1 MMLSMLGNSLYFFKV
16 NVFMLGAHLVTD
28 ALQRAGVKT
37 IFSLSGNQ
45 IMPIYDACIDANIRI
60 VHVRHEAAAVY
71 MADAW
76 AQLTGEIGVALVTAA
91 PGITNCLSPV
101 FSAQLSESPILL
113 LSGDSPVSQDGMGAF
128 QELDQIEVT
137 KKLVKKS
144 LRLSRSEEID
154 QEITSAIT
162 LALSGRPGP
171 VHIAMPFDL
180 LQEKVDIGKVKRGQ
194 KPCRVVQ
201 SLSQSD
207 AQEITA
213 RISRAERP
221 LVLLGPMNNAS
232 RSPNLRM
239 QASASLQAPLICME
253 SPRGLKDPSLG
264 HFPEILKKADLIV
277 LVGKTLDFTLG
288 FGRPAGMSPDAE
300 FIVVDPDET
309 MIERARKLLGARLVK
324 HSIADS
330 DETLRSLADHASSQN
345 RQTWIE
351 EVDRAISNRAL
362 KSPTESAG
370 ENPGP
375 QSICQ
380 AVQEILNDAAD
391 PILICDGGEFGQ
403 WAQAFCQAPTRIIN
417 GLSGA
422 IGGAL
427 CYAVAASIARPEATI
442 VAMMGDGTVGFHST
456 EFETATREDARFI
469 AVVGNDSRWNAEYMI
484 QLREYGSDRLYG
496 CTLSDSARYDQ
507 LASALGAQCAYVERT
522 DQLEEIFESAV
533 RNRSAT
539 CINIRMQGK
548 AAPVF

>member
-1 MMLSMLGNSLYFFKV
+1 
-16 NVFMLGAHLVTD
+16 MLGAQLVTD

-76 AQLTGEIGVALVTAA
+76 AQLTGQIGVALVTAA

-101 FSAQLSESPILL
+101 FSARLAESPILL

-128 QELDQIEVT
+128 QELDQIGVT
-137 KKLVKKS
+137 EKLVKKS

-154 QEITSAIT
+154 QDITSAIT

-180 LQEKVDIGKVKRGQ
+180 LQEKVDIGKVKRRQ
-194 KPCRVVQ
+194 KPCRVAQ
-201 SLSQSD
+201 SLLQAD

-221 LVLLGPMNNAS
+221 LVLLGPMHNAS
-232 RSPNLRM
+232 RSPDLRK
-239 QASASLQAPLICME
+239 QVSESLQAPLICME

-264 HFPEILKKADLIV
+264 HFPEVLKKADLIV

-288 FGRPAGMSPDAE
+288 FGRPAAMSPDAE

-309 MIERARKLLGARLVK
+309 MIERARKLLGARLYK
-324 HSIADS
+324 HAIADS
-330 DETLRSLADHASSQN
+330 DETLRSLADLASSQN
-345 RQTWIE
+345 RQAWID
-351 EVDRAISNRAL
+351 EVDRAISNRTL
-362 KSPTESAG
+362 KSSSEDNSDS
-370 ENPGP
+370 PGP
-375 QSICQ
+375 ESICQ
-380 AVQEILNDAAD
+380 AVQKILNDAAD

-456 EFETATREDARFI
+456 EFETAARENARFI

-484 QLREYGSDRLYG
+484 QMREYGSDRLYG
-496 CTLSDSARYDQ
+496 CTLSEEARYDQ
-507 LASALGAQCAYVERT
+507 LASALGAQGAYVERPE
-522 DQLEEIFESAV
+522 QLGEVFNSAL
-533 RNRSAT
+533 NNSNAT

>member
-1 MMLSMLGNSLYFFKV
+1 
-16 NVFMLGAHLVTD
+16 MLGAHLVTD

-101 FSAQLSESPILL
+101 FSARLAESPILL

-137 KKLVKKS
+137 AKLVKKS
-144 LRLSRSEEID
+144 LRLSRTEEID
-154 QEITSAIT
+154 QDITSAIT

-180 LQEKVDIGKVKRGQ
+180 LQEKVDAGKVKRGK

-201 SLSQSD
+201 ALLQAD
-207 AQEITA
+207 AHEITA

-232 RSPNLRM
+232 RSPDLRKH
-239 QASASLQAPLICME
+239 ASASLQAPLICME

-277 LVGKTLDFTLG
+277 LIGKTLDFTLG
-288 FGRPAGMSPDAE
+288 FGQPAGMSPDAE

-309 MIERARKLLGARLVK
+309 MIERARKLLGARLYK
-324 HSIADS
+324 QAIADS
-330 DETLRSLADHASSQN
+330 DETLRSLADLASSQK
-345 RQTWIE
+345 RQAWMD
-351 EVDRAISNRAL
+351 EVDRAISNRTL
-362 KSPTESAG
+362 KSSSENAG
-370 ENPGP
+370 GNPGP
-375 QSICQ
+375 ESICQ
-380 AVQEILNDAAD
+380 AVQKILNDAGD
-391 PILICDGGEFGQ
+391 SILICDGGEFGQ

-456 EFETATREDARFI
+456 EFETATRENARFI

-484 QLREYGSDRLYG
+484 QMREYGSDRLYG
-496 CTLSDSARYDQ
+496 CTLSDAARYDQ
-507 LASALGAQCAYVERT
+507 LASALGAQGAYAERT
-522 DQLEEIFESAV
+522 DQLDEIFDIAV
-533 RNRSAT
+533 GNGSAT

-548 AAPVF
+548 SAPVF